1 MTEGETAHTTPMMSR
16 KKNQRRLCL
25 TCRSIIVDCRFLISM
40 ALSIFIHY
48 YSITTNN
55 HRNNMYYNHKRNNK
69 QHHCQKTTTDLFY
82 FCDFFEA
89 AAVRRDNNGVLF
101 VGTRGSRRPPSVPPV
116 PSPASKRI
124 AKSKNIQ
131 AHLPACTNKLQL
143 CVLLLA
149 EYITHLNRHRV
160 ERHHV

>member
-1 MTEGETAHTTPMMSR
+1 MRGETAHKEEER
-16 KKNQRRLCL
+16 KKNKQQL
-25 TCRSIIVDCRFLISM
+25 TKTFFFISFVF
-40 ALSIFIHY
+40 SF
-48 YSITTNN
+48 ITTVYNN
-55 HRNNMYYNHKRNNK
+55 IIQCVLLVPGSTR
-69 QHHCQKTTTDLFY
+69 QPTTVAF
-82 FCDFFEA
+82 
-89 AAVRRDNNGVLF
+89 
-101 VGTRGSRRPPSVPPV
+101 

-143 CVLLLA
+143 CVLILA